1 MQPHPHPPTH
11 LSPAHGRLYELAA
24 LISAPGSRAQ
34 PLHADFPYREGEGAA
49 IVIAFVALQD
59 VEPDMGPTDI
69 LPRTHTA
76 EAHARFNGAERLAL
90 VRECPNTRGLLAT
103 GDANVIDARTL
114 HCGGGNDSLKRRVL
128 FYCSFLRRGRATAG
142 THSLLPALRSAGYAL
157 DNTEEWVYRASE
169 DKPESETGSN
179 LQPVGGL

>member
-1 MQPHPHPPTH
+1 MHPHPPTPT
-11 LSPAHGRLYELAA
+11 LSPANGRLYELAA
-24 LISAPGSRAQ
+24 LISDPGSRAQ
-34 PLHADFPYREGEGAA
+34 PLHADFPYCEGEGAA

-59 VEPDMGPTDI
+59 VEPDMGPTAI
-69 LPRTHTA
+69 IPRTHTA

-90 VRECPNTRGLLAT
+90 VRECPHTRGLLGT

-128 FYCSFLRRGRATAG
+128 FYCSFRRRGRATAG

-157 DNTEEWVYRASE
+157 DNTEEWVYKDRRGPSQTTYT
-169 DKPESETGSN
+169 ESEQTSRSLN
-179 LQPVGGL
+179 